1 MIPYTH
7 FTYEYQGKA
16 YTYSDSDDYMQ
27 YNHQQHYY
35 QCRVPVTIQADNSTI
50 FIHFKLNED
59 EMERFHSMVKQG
71 IRETAD
77 SKN

>member
-1 MIPYTH
+1 MIPYTQ
-7 FTYEYQGKA
+7 FTYEYQGKT
-16 YTYSDSDDYMQ
+16 YTYSDNDDYMQ
-27 YNHQQHYY
+27 YNNRQHCY

-59 EMERFHSMVKQG
+59 EMEQFHSMVEQG
-71 IRETAD
+71 IREKAD